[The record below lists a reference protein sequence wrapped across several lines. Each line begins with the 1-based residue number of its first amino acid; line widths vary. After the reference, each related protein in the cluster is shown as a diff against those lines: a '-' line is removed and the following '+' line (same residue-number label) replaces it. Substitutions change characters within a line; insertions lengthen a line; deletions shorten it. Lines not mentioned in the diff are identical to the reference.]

1 MILSVQTDGF
11 SSEAKILA
19 IGLKRGSF
27 VKVWKSWEFPSERD
41 MVSDFIRYFLKTND
55 KIFIGFNN
63 LKLDIPILLLRSC
76 GLPEFREFFRKINYA
91 NIEDLFIILTFINR
105 GVIKGLDHYCKKEG
119 IPREFSDREIVSAY
133 NSKDYARFERLFV
146 NKLDAIDSLF
156 LKMWDKVTKQA

>member
-1 MILSVQTDGF
+1 
-11 SSEAKILA
+11 
-19 IGLKRGSF
+19 
-27 VKVWKSWEFPSERD
+27 
-41 MVSDFIRYFLKTND
+41 
-55 KIFIGFNN
+55 
-63 LKLDIPILLLRSC
+63 
-76 GLPEFREFFRKINYA
+76 
-91 NIEDLFIILTFINR
+91 EDLFIILTFINR